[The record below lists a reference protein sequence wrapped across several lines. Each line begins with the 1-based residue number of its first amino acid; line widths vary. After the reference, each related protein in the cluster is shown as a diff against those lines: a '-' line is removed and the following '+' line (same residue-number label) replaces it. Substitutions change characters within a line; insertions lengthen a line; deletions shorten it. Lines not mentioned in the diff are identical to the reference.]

1 MKIAIVSNGSSLLRL
16 KKGVEIDSHDLVIR
30 QNFYYYFI
38 DPEITGIKVDI
49 WSCAFDFN
57 KYDDEGR
64 SKEVWCA
71 RPLKWENGGKWRI
84 LPHIDRK
91 RITKDI
97 HEGEYNR
104 ISQITKDAGGSNPT
118 TGFLTLKFT
127 QALYPEAD
135 ISLYGYDFYEPPKHY
150 YDKDFKISNAILYK
164 DHSPDIEKKLVQEGV
179 KNGEYKRIIE

>member
-71 RPLKWENGGKWRI
+71 RPRKWENGGKW
-84 LPHIDRK
+84 HIGIKLERVN
-91 RITKDI
+91 RDI
-97 HEGEYNR
+97 NEGEWNSTAYIVN
-104 ISQITKDAGGSNPT
+104 QAGGTNPA
-118 TGFLTLKFT
+118 TGFLTLKYA
-127 QALYPEAD
+127 QKIYPKAE
-135 ISLYGYDFYEPPKHY
+135 INLYGYDFYEPPKY
-150 YDKDFKISNAILYK
+150 YYEDNVLPNKRYNS
-164 DHSPDIEKKLVQEGV
+164 DHTPNIEKKLIMEGV
-179 KNGEYKRIIE
+179 KNGEYKWIQ